1 MAATYVSGAT
11 VATAGNYTPASGTN
25 TCMLLI
31 GGGYNSGGD
40 TCSGQTYNSI
50 SMTERQDITLDTG
63 GTRDPCYQI
72 ADLVNPGTSSQA
84 IATTWAAG
92 LTLEEYFCVTLDG
105 VDQTTPVYPT
115 NGNVSATFG
124 VDTAPS
130 LTYDAPDNSTIIYF
144 KFLRTATPDF
154 TLPTGFTQ
162 VYAKAFQVN
171 TEVRIWQKDQAT
183 AVTSAT
189 VSSTSTAAQ
198 GGVHG
203 VIVYQPAAAAGGFQ
217 AAWARFANRLI

>member
-1 MAATYVSGAT
+1 MVATYVSGAVVT
-11 VATAGNYTPASGTN
+11 TGGNYTPGSGSN
-25 TCMLLI
+25 TCMGLL

-50 SMTERQDITLDTG
+50 SMAERQDITLDTA
-63 GTRDPCYQI
+63 GTRDPCYQLS
-72 ADLVNPGTSSQA
+72 DLVNPGTSSQA
-84 IATTWAAG
+84 ISTTWAAG
-92 LTLEEYFCVTLDG
+92 LTLEEYFGVTLDG

-115 NGNVSATFG
+115 NGSVSATFAA
-124 VDTAPS
+124 DTAPS
-130 LTYDAPDNSTIIYF
+130 LTYDAPDGSTILYF

-154 TLPTGFTQ
+154 TDPSRFGTH
-162 VYAKAFQVN
+162 VYTKAFQVN
-171 TEVRIWQKDQAT
+171 TEVRIWQKDQAS

-203 VIVYQPAAAAGGFQ
+203 VIVYQAAAAGGATFRSLSLLG
-217 AAWARFANRLI
+217 AGI